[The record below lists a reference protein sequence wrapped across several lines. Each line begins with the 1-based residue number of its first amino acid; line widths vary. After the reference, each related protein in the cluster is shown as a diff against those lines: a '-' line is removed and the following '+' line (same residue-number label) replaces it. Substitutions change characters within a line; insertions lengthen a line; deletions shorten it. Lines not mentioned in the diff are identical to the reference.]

1 MVIFRTKVNNELN
14 PVIYSLICKDLNSFY
29 DDISFGSWILTRKEN
44 GRVRTCGD
52 CKEKT
57 HAV

>member
-1 MVIFRTKVNNELN
+1 MNNELN